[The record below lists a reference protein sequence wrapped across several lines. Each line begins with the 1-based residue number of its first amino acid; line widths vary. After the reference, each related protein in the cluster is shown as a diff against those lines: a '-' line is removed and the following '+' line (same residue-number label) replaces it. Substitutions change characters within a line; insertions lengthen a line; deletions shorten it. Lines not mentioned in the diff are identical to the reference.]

1 MKKIYSLVLLS
12 TLASCSA
19 FNVSKPYE
27 KEIHY
32 VPLAKGEIK
41 SDHEK
46 LTKKI
51 SIVTQGSYATKA
63 AYKTFKNGGNIID
76 AATTASF
83 VLAVER
89 PQSTGLGGGGF
100 ALYHDTKRG
109 KDFPLTV
116 DFREKAPL
124 NSHEKMFL
132 DDKGNVISRMSLDG
146 IFSAGV
152 PGMVA
157 GMLELHQKHGKLP
170 LKLILKDAVTLAR
183 NGFKVYPELAH
194 AISKRENIIKRYKAT
209 CKIFCNKKGEILKEG
224 DLLVQKDLAR
234 TLEIISRKGRDGF
247 YKGEIARALV
257 NEHRRLKGLITQKDL
272 DKYDVKYRDPI
283 RGDYK
288 GYEVFSMSPPSS
300 GGVHIIEILNILRK
314 DDLKTYGVQH
324 SKTVHLRASAMQAAF
339 SDRANYLGDTDFT
352 YVPVKGLTSK
362 KYADDVRFSI
372 PENKALN
379 SVWSNMNDPF
389 KFDAKEGRELINKY
403 ESPETTHFTIA
414 DGEGNVFVSTQTL
427 NGYLGS
433 GVVIPGTGIL
443 LNNEMDDFATK
454 PGANNLFGAV
464 GGEKNLVQPEK
475 RPLSSMSPTIVTKDG
490 KAVLGLGSPSGTR
503 ILTCVVQT
511 IMNYLDHGM
520 PLYESIAATRVHHQW
535 KPNVLYVEESGLPA
549 RTIKELKR
557 MEHEIEYKKL
567 GCRVQAVSFE
577 NGMIRGVSDIRG
589 RGLVLGE

>member
-1 MKKIYSLVLLS
+1 MKKIYILASLVSLS
-12 TLASCSA
+12 SCSA
-19 FNVSKPYE
+19 FKVSIPYE

-32 VPLAKGEIK
+32 VNLAKGEK
-41 SDHEK
+41 KEDHEK
-46 LTKKI
+46 ITKNI
-51 SIVTQGSYATKA
+51 NIATQGAFATKA
-63 AYKTFKNGGNIID
+63 AYKIFKKGGNIID

-89 PQSTGLGGGGF
+89 PQSTGIGGGGF
-100 ALYHDTKRG
+100 ALFHDVKRN

-124 NSHEKMFL
+124 NAHEKMFL
-132 DDKGNVISRMSLDG
+132 DDKGEVISRMSLDG

-157 GMLELHQKHGKLP
+157 GILELHKKYGKLP
-170 LKLILKDAVTLAR
+170 LSTVMKDAISLAR
-183 NGFKVYPELAH
+183 NGFKIYPELAF

-209 CKIFCNKKGEILKEG
+209 CAIFCNKDGETLKEG
-224 DLLVQKDLAR
+224 DLLIQSDLAR
-234 TLEIISRKGRDGF
+234 TLEIISKKGRDGF
-247 YKGEIARALV
+247 YKGSVAKALV
-257 NEHRRLKGLITQKDL
+257 KEHRRLNGLMTQRDL

-300 GGVHIIEILNILRK
+300 GGVHIIEILNILRN
-314 DDLKTYGVQH
+314 DDLKTYGLQH

-352 YVPVKGLTSK
+352 YVPVRGLTSK

-379 SVWSNMNDPF
+379 SLWSNMNEPS
-389 KFDAKEGRELINKY
+389 KFEAKNDSELVQKY

-433 GVVIPGTGIL
+433 GVIVPGTGIL

-511 IMNYLDHGM
+511 IMNYIDHGM

-535 KPNVLYVEESGLPA
+535 KPNILYVEESGLPA

-567 GCRVQAVSFE
+567 GCRVQAISFE
-577 NGMIRGVSDIRG
+577 NGNLHGVSDPRG
-589 RGLVLGE
+589 RGLVLGD

>member
-1 MKKIYSLVLLS
+1 MKKIYILSVLALIS
-12 TLASCSA
+12 SCSA
-19 FNVSKPYE
+19 FKASIPYE
-27 KEIHY
+27 KEIRF
-32 VPLAKGEIK
+32 VNLAPGETRE
-41 SDHEK
+41 DHEK
-46 LTKKI
+46 LTKDI
-51 SIVTQGSYATKA
+51 SIATQGRFASQA
-63 AYKTFKNGGNIID
+63 AYSIFKKGGNIID

-100 ALYHDTKRG
+100 ALFHDVKRN

-116 DFREKAPL
+116 DFREKAPIDA
-124 NSHEKMFL
+124 HEKMFL
-132 DDKGNVISRMSLDG
+132 DDKGEVISRMSLDG

-157 GMLELHQKHGKLP
+157 GMLELHKKHGKLP
-170 LKLILKDAVTLAR
+170 LAMVLKDAIDLAR
-183 NGFKVYPELAH
+183 NGFKIYPELAH

-209 CKIFCNKKGEILKEG
+209 CEIFCNKKGEVLKEG
-224 DLLVQKDLAR
+224 DLLVQKDLAK
-234 TLEIISRKGRDGF
+234 TIETISKNGRDGF
-247 YKGEIARALV
+247 YKGRIARALV
-257 NEHRRLKGLITQKDL
+257 GEHRRLKGLMTQKDL
-272 DKYDVKYRDPI
+272 DKYEVKYRTPI

-300 GGVHIIEILNILRK
+300 GGVHIVEILNILRK
-314 DDLKTYGVQH
+314 DDLKTYGLQH

-352 YVPVKGLTSK
+352 YVPVTGLTSK
-362 KYADDVRFSI
+362 KYADDIRFSI

-379 SVWSNMNDPF
+379 SLWANMNDPF
-389 KFDAKEGRELINKY
+389 KFDAKEGRELLKRH
-403 ESPETTHFTIA
+403 ESNETTHFTIA
-414 DGEGNVFVSTQTL
+414 DGKGNIFVSTQTL

-433 GVVIPGTGIL
+433 GVVVPGTGIL

-475 RPLSSMSPTIVTKDG
+475 RPLSSMSPTIVMKDG
-490 KAVLGLGSPSGTR
+490 KPVLGLGSPSGTR

-511 IMNYLDHGM
+511 IMNYIDHNL
-520 PLYESIAATRVHHQW
+520 PLYESMAATRVHHQW
-535 KPNVLYVEESGLPA
+535 KPNILYVEESGLPE

-567 GCRVQAVSFE
+567 GCRVQAISFE
-577 NGMIRGVSDIRG
+577 DGMLRGVSDIRG
-589 RGLVLGE
+589 RGLVSGE

>member
-1 MKKIYSLVLLS
+1 MKNIYILSCLTLLN
-12 TLASCSA
+12 SCSA
-19 FNVSKPYE
+19 FKTSGPYE

-32 VPLAKGEIK
+32 VSLAKGQTK
-41 SDHEK
+41 ADHEK
-46 LTKKI
+46 VTEKI
-51 SIVTQGSYATKA
+51 NIATQGSFATKA
-63 AYKTFKNGGNIID
+63 AYETFKKGGNIID

-89 PQSTGLGGGGF
+89 PQSTGIGGGGF
-100 ALYHDTKRG
+100 ALYHDANRG

-116 DFREKAPL
+116 DFREKAPI
-124 NSHEKMFL
+124 NAHEKMFL
-132 DDKGNVISRMSLDG
+132 DDKGEVISRMSLDG

-157 GMLELHQKHGKLP
+157 GMLELHKEHGKLP
-170 LKLILKDAVTLAR
+170 LETVMQAAIKLAR
-183 NGFKVYPELAH
+183 DGFTIYPELAY

-209 CKIFCNKKGEILKEG
+209 CAIFCDKNGDILKEG
-224 DLLVQKDLAR
+224 DKLVQSDLSK
-234 TLEIISRKGRDGF
+234 TLKIISKKGRDGF
-247 YKGEIARALV
+247 YKGTIAKALV
-257 NEHRRLKGLITQKDL
+257 GEHRRLKGLMTQKDL
-272 DKYDVKYRDPI
+272 DKYEVKYRDPI

-339 SDRANYLGDTDFT
+339 SDRASYLGDTDFT
-352 YVPVKGLTSK
+352 YVPVTGLTSK
-362 KYADDVRFSI
+362 KYADDVRYSI

-379 SVWSNMNDPF
+379 SVWSNMNDPS
-389 KFDAKEGRELINKY
+389 KYEAKEDRELVNKY

-414 DGEGNVFVSTQTL
+414 DGKGNVFVSTQTL

-433 GVVIPGTGIL
+433 GVIVPGTGIL

-511 IMNYLDHGM
+511 IMNYLDHDM

-549 RTIKELKR
+549 RTIKDLKR

-567 GCRVQAVSFE
+567 GCRVQAISFE
-577 NGMIRGVSDIRG
+577 DGKLRGVSDPRG

>member
-1 MKKIYSLVLLS
+1 MKKIYMLGCLATLV
-12 TLASCSA
+12 SCSA
-19 FNVSKPYE
+19 FKMSVPYE

-32 VPLAKGEIK
+32 VKLAEGQKKE
-41 SDHEK
+41 DHEK
-46 LTKKI
+46 VTKKI
-51 SIVTQGSYATKA
+51 NIVTQGSFATKA
-63 AYKTFKNGGNIID
+63 AYKVFKKGGNIID

-100 ALYHDTKRG
+100 ALFHDVKRN

-124 NSHEKMFL
+124 NAHEKMFL
-132 DDKGNVISRMSLDG
+132 DEKGEVISRMSIDG

-157 GMLELHQKHGKLP
+157 GMIELHQKHGKLP
-170 LKLILKDAVTLAR
+170 LSVVLEDAISLAR
-183 NGFKVYPELAH
+183 NGFKIYPELAY
-194 AISKRENIIKRYKAT
+194 AISRRENIIKRYKAT
-209 CKIFCNKKGEILKEG
+209 CEIFCDKKGEVLKEG
-224 DLLVQKDLAR
+224 DLLVQKDLSK
-234 TLEIISRKGRDGF
+234 TLEIISKKGRDGF
-247 YKGEIARALV
+247 YKGKIAKSLV
-257 NEHRRLKGLITQKDL
+257 KEHRRLNGLMTQKDL
-272 DKYDVKYRDPI
+272 DKYNVKYRSPI
-283 RGDYK
+283 RGDYN

-300 GGVHIIEILNILRK
+300 GGVHIIQILNILRNDK
-314 DDLKTYGVQH
+314 LSTYGVQH

-339 SDRANYLGDTDFT
+339 SDRAKYLGDTDFID
-352 YVPVKGLTSK
+352 VPVMGLTSK
-362 KYADDVRFSI
+362 QYADDIRFSI

-379 SVWSNMNDPF
+379 SLWSNMNDPF
-389 KFDAKEGRELINKY
+389 KFDAKNDSELVHKY

-433 GVVIPGTGIL
+433 GVVVPGTGIL

-454 PGANNLFGAV
+454 PGAKNLFGAV

-511 IMNYLDHGM
+511 VMNYLDHKM

-557 MEHEIEYKKL
+557 MEHEIEFKKL
-567 GCRVQAVSFE
+567 GCRVQAISME
-577 NGMIRGVSDIRG
+577 DGKLHGVSDPRG